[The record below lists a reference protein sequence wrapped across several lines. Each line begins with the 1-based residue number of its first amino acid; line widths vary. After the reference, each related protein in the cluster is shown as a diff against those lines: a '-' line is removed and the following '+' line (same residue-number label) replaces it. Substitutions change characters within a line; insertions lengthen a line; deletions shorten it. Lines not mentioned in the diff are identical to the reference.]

1 MNGRIVLV
9 SVLNA
14 IVAVALAVLLVVLVT
29 TPGRPPADGPAAG
42 PVEERGSGQPAAPGS
57 GSPAAPE
64 RPAEPGALQQVDP
77 ERLKRDLMDRE
88 DLIPFEGRLGGTMDF
103 YTADA
108 IEVLSDSW
116 VYAQFDDGH
125 VQGGMLL
132 EYSVGA
138 DGEINWR
145 VIEARLE

>member
-14 IVAVALAVLLVVLVT
+14 IVAVALAGLLVALVT
-29 TPGRPPADGPAAG
+29 APGRPPAEGSAAG
-42 PVEERGSGQPAAPGS
+42 PAEERGSGQPTAPGRS
-57 GSPAAPE
+57 SPAAPE
-64 RPAEPGALQQVDP
+64 RPAELGAPQQVDP
-77 ERLKRDLMDRE
+77 GRLKSDLMNRE

-103 YTADA
+103 YTPEA
-108 IEVLSDSW
+108 IRILSDRW

-138 DGEINWR
+138 DGEISWR

>member
-14 IVAVALAVLLVVLVT
+14 IVAVALAALLVVLIAV
-29 TPGRPPADGPAAG
+29 PGPPAADGPAAG
-42 PVEERGSGQPAAPGS
+42 PVEERGSGQSTAPGRGTS
-57 GSPAAPE
+57 AAPE
-64 RPAEPGALQQVDP
+64 PDAELGALEQVDP
-77 ERLKRDLMDRE
+77 GRLKRDLMDRE

-108 IEVLSDSW
+108 IEILSDRW
-116 VYAQFDDGH
+116 VYARFDDGH

-132 EYSVGA
+132 EYAVGA

-145 VIEARLE
+145 VIEARME